1 MGSNVLHKD
10 RLAYLTMKGWGN
22 EQRQS
27 GMIRLLTADGRIVIE
42 AIERRVQREDK
53 RNPPPYI

>member
-22 EQRQS
+22 EQR
-27 GMIRLLTADGRIVIE
+27 T
-42 AIERRVQREDK
+42 ERYDEII
-53 RNPPPYI
+53 NS

>member
-27 GMIRLLTADGRIVIE
+27 GMIRLLTADGRIVLE
-42 AIERRVQREDK
+42 G
-53 RNPPPYI
+53 N

>member
-10 RLAYLTMKGWGN
+10 RLAYLTMKGWSN

-27 GMIRLLTADGRIVIE
+27 GMMRLLTADGRIVIE
-42 AIERRVQREDK
+42 GD
-53 RNPPPYI
+53 